1 MQENLFIRFHEIILF
16 IYLISIICYFF
27 DFVQKSHKVRNL
39 GIYLLGIVWVLQ
51 TISLSIFIIQM
62 KHVPLGSISDVFFT
76 LTWLIISISLV
87 LNVIKV
93 LNFSVFFLNL
103 IGLTLLAMN
112 TFQPTHYNGHVQKV
126 TIVNELLLIH
136 VGLAVL
142 SYVFFALA
150 FVNALLYI
158 IQYRNLKE
166 KRFDQKYFRIGSVAT
181 LESIVFYS
189 TLTGWIV
196 LIFSIILGAQW
207 GVIAVGE
214 SIFIDPKVILSSI
227 ITLLYGSFILIR
239 IKKWMNSR
247 YLIYFNIILFCLN
260 MVNLFFAT
268 HFT

>member
-1 MQENLFIRFHEIILF
+1 MQENLFIRFHELILL
-16 IYLISIICYFF
+16 IYLFSVICYFF
-27 DFVQKSHKVRNL
+27 DFLRKSNKLRML

-51 TISLSIFIIQM
+51 TISLSMFIIQT
-62 KHVPLGSISDVFFT
+62 KHVPIGSITDVFFT
-76 LTWLIISISLV
+76 LSWLIISISLI

-103 IGLTLLAMN
+103 LGLILLAMN
-112 TFQPTHYNGHVQKV
+112 TFQPAHYYASGQRVA
-126 TIVNELLLIH
+126 IVNELLVIH
-136 VGLAVL
+136 IGLAIL

-181 LESIVFYS
+181 LESIVFYA
-189 TLTGWIV
+189 TLTGWLI

-207 GVIAVGE
+207 GVIAVGQR
-214 SIFIDPKVILSSI
+214 ILIDPKVIFSTIL
-227 ITLLYGSFILIR
+227 TVLYGIFILIR
-239 IKKWMNSR
+239 VKKWINPR
-247 YLIYFNIILFCLN
+247 YLIYYNIILFCLS
-260 MVNLFFAT
+260 MFNLFFTA